1 MSPIS
6 TKKTNSPISHLI
18 KTEADLL
25 SFLKPGDLVEA
36 KLLKRAGRKVYFDL
50 GKFGTGIVYG
60 MELVNA
66 KNLLKDLEIG
76 RAVSAKVVDL
86 DGEEGAVE
94 LSLAGAHKQK
104 NWQDVKDLR
113 DSGEVIAVKIVGANS
128 GGLVAEINNVKAF
141 LPVSQLTSAHYPR
154 VLDADK
160 AKILEELKK
169 LVGEELKVKILD
181 FNPRVNKLIIS
192 EREAVEESI
201 KEMVNKYKV
210 GDVID
215 GIISGIADFGLFVRF
230 ADNPAIEGLIH
241 ISELD
246 HHLID
251 NPKEV
256 AEINQAVKVKIIDI
270 KEGQVSLSLKALKE
284 NPWDKVMEK
293 FKDGQEITGTLYK
306 FNPFGAYIS
315 LTDGFHGLL
324 HVSEFGG
331 IEEMREKLLPDT
343 KYQFMIESVKPE
355 EKRIILKL
363 KK

>member
-1 MSPIS
+1 MSPAS
-6 TKKTNSPISHLI
+6 TKKTNSPIAHLI
-18 KTEADLL
+18 KTESDLL
-25 SFLKPGDLVEA
+25 SFLKPGDIIEA
-36 KLLKRAGRKVYFDL
+36 KLLKKTGRKVYFDL
-50 GKFGTGIVYG
+50 GKFGIGIVYG
-60 MELVNA
+60 VELLNA
-66 KNLLKDLEIG
+66 KSLLRDLEEG
-76 RAVSAKVVDL
+76 GKVSAKVVDL
-86 DGEEGAVE
+86 DGEEGAIE

-104 NWQDVKDLR
+104 NWQDIKDLR
-113 DSGEVIAVKIVGANS
+113 DSGEVIMVKVIGANS
-128 GGLVAEINNVKAF
+128 GGLVAEIMSIKAF
-141 LPVSQLTSAHYPR
+141 LPVSQLTSSHYPR

-215 GIISGIADFGLFVRF
+215 GIVSGIADFGLFVRF
-230 ADNPAIEGLIH
+230 TDDPAIEGLIH
-241 ISELD
+241 ISELS
-246 HHLID
+246 HYLID
-251 NPKEV
+251 SPKEV
-256 AEINQAVKVKIIDI
+256 AEVNQAVKAKIIDI
-270 KEGQVSLSLKALKE
+270 KDGQVSLSLKALQE

-293 FKDGQEITGTLYK
+293 FKDGEEVTGTLYK

-315 LTDGFHGLL
+315 LVGGFHGLL

-331 IEEMREKLLPDT
+331 LEEMKEKLLPNT